1 MSAIKSDRDYLI
13 GAEVVIETN
22 CLPILVMIS
31 SCTMPDM
38 AMLHWIAYVKSLYPE
53 IQHVAGKGN
62 VVVDI
67 LSRARYSV
75 KEDPHSDEEDVGLN
89 LFTSSYLKCLLL
101 SEKRIRKANS
111 WRSVNSCFLFKE
123 MNLGQWKASIEF
135 ERKRTIISLSLEHA
149 KKKNGTPIRL
159 ICKREEKQTLMSSL
173 HDSVWADH

>member
-89 LFTSSYLKCLLL
+89 FFKSSFVLVLATFIEEDRDGEFVDIGKYL
-101 SEKRIRKANS
+101 
-111 WRSVNSCFLFKE
+111 
-123 MNLGQWKASIEF
+123 
-135 ERKRTIISLSLEHA
+135 
-149 KKKNGTPIRL
+149 
-159 ICKREEKQTLMSSL
+159 SSL
-173 HDSVWADH
+173 QRDESWSMEGFH